1 MQGHDSHTIER
12 SQHVH
17 GLCREVGELVELSRK
32 QRRVI
37 DMLLSQ
43 LESVLRSARVHRPA
57 RGATRSAGSSPG

>member
-1 MQGHDSHTIER
+1 MQGHDSRTIER

-17 GLCREVGELVELSRK
+17 GLCREVGELVERSRK

-43 LESVLRSARVHRPA
+43 LETVLRSAGIHRAA
-57 RGATRSAGSSPG
+57 RGGTHSAGSSPW